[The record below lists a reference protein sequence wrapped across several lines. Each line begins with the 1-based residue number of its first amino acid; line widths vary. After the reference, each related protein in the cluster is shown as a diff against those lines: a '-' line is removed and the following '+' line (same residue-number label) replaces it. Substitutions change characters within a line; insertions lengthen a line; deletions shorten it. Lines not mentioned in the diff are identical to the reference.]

1 MRYGILGP
9 LEVLDPDGAEVD
21 LGGPKQASV
30 LAALLV
36 DAGLVVPLDSLIDRV
51 WGGKPPSTA
60 AATIQ
65 GYISNLRKA
74 LEPAKTARTPSSVLI
89 SKANGYSL
97 LADPTTVDASV
108 FESLVGEGRALL
120 PSDPGAAAR
129 LLREALALWRGPA
142 LADYRYDQFAQA
154 EIARLDELHLIGF
167 ELSMDARLALGE
179 HAELVPELE
188 RLVSEHPL
196 RERLWGQLM
205 VALYRSGRQA
215 EALRAYSRVRRVLAE
230 ELGLDPSPALSQL
243 EEAILAH
250 DPAVATPVVADSE
263 PGAAPDP
270 SSARPGLEIVGRR
283 AEMAR
288 FGEALHRAEGGS
300 GSFLLLE
307 GEAGIGKSHLLA
319 CMIAA
324 GESAGL
330 VVATGRCFEG
340 GGAPPYWPWSQVIR
354 SLVSRLGADR
364 VLAAAGH
371 RALLLGNLA
380 PELGQDSSFTSN
392 PLAIA
397 DGVVGTLMSIAASG
411 PVVVSFDDLYGAD
424 PDSIT
429 MLTMLAEAAA
439 TFAIVVIGTYR
450 TADVP
455 ADHPLTEMLARVS
468 RLAHVERIP
477 LTRLQSEEVAMLVAR
492 VTGTEV
498 GDSVIDE
505 IHRRTAGN
513 PLFTVEL
520 ARLLRSEGSLDEP
533 GAKVPPGVRD
543 VIRRRLS
550 RLSPATKSL
559 LGVAAVAGRDF
570 DLDVVAAVAG
580 LDTNTG
586 LEAAELA
593 IVSQLIDETDLPS
606 RFRFSHVVVQQALA
620 EESSA
625 LRRARVHHQLAST
638 LEERQGE
645 TPDSW
650 AAIAHH
656 AVEAVTVTGPEAA
669 LPAVRRAAQHASSA
683 GASALALT
691 LWEANLDLVLSM
703 APSPARD
710 QAELEA
716 YRMLSRA
723 VTIGTGW
730 SSSRLGQ
737 TGHRLVEFGRSTG
750 EVSSVLDGLAA
761 ILGHLLVTA
770 RFEDARDIAAEI
782 EALAVATGDPIATL
796 CGYLGA
802 GVACYYLGRIP
813 EADGHWLAGEPFLEI
828 IDPGASGAVL
838 LPPGQQG
845 AYSSFWSHRARC
857 TWMTGEVE
865 LALEQSARALA
876 VAAREETG
884 GFGHSFASLFN
895 ATLHYKSD
903 DPVGCLAVAAPGLE
917 DALVAGFVENAA
929 FLHVLVLWAHVRLGK
944 GTFEEL
950 LAATEAVTA
959 RARVEA
965 LHEWAMVA
973 DAALTL
979 ERPEDA
985 LAAVQRGHETAE
997 ATGAR
1002 MWLPELERLRA
1013 EALLRLG
1020 DQEGATEAIDHAE
1033 HLAIGIGAVPLMWRA
1048 RSWKELH
1055 RPRDETGALA

>member
-9 LEVLDPDGAEVD
+9 LEVVGPDGQEVE
-21 LGGPKQASV
+21 LGGPRQASV

-36 DAGLVVPLDSLIDRV
+36 DAGRVVSLDSLIDRV

-65 GYISNLRKA
+65 GYVSNLRKA
-74 LEPAKTARTPSSVLI
+74 LEPGKTARTPSSVLV

-120 PSDPGAAAR
+120 SSDPGAAAR
-129 LLREALALWRGPA
+129 VLREALALWRGPA

-154 EIARLDELHLIGF
+154 EIARLEELHLIGF

-230 ELGLDPSPALSQL
+230 ELGLDPSPALGQL

-250 DPAVATPVVADSE
+250 DPAVAAPVAAHSE
-263 PGAAPDP
+263 PVASADP
-270 SSARPGLEIVGRR
+270 SSSRPGLEIVGRR

-288 FGEALHRAEGGS
+288 FGDSLQRAQGGT

-319 CMIAA
+319 CMVAA

-330 VVATGRCFEG
+330 VVASGRCFEG

-354 SLVSRLGADR
+354 SLVSRLGADH
-364 VLAAAGH
+364 VLAAAGA
-371 RALLLGNLA
+371 RALLVGNLA
-380 PELGQDSSFTSN
+380 PELGHDPSVTSN

-397 DGVVGTLMSIAASG
+397 DGVIGTLMSIAASS
-411 PVVVSFDDLYGAD
+411 PIVVTFDDLYGAD

-439 TFAIVVIGTYR
+439 TFPIVVIGTYR

-498 GDSVIDE
+498 RDSVIDE

-533 GAKVPPGVRD
+533 GGKVPPGVRD

-559 LGVAAVAGRDF
+559 LGVASVAGRDF

-593 IVSQLIDETDLPS
+593 IVSQLIEETDLPS

-620 EESSA
+620 EESTA

-638 LEERQGE
+638 LEERQGGI
-645 TPDSW
+645 PDSW

-737 TGHRLVEFGRSTG
+737 TGHRLVEFGRSTS

-770 RFEDARDIAAEI
+770 RFEDAREIAAEI
-782 EALAVATGDPIATL
+782 DALAVATGDPMATL

-828 IDPGASGAVL
+828 IDPGPSGAVL

-857 TWMTGEVE
+857 TWMTGKVE

-917 DALVAGFVENAA
+917 DALAAGFVENAA
-929 FLHVLVLWAHVRLGK
+929 FLRVLVLWAHIRLGE

-959 RARVEA
+959 RALVEA

-979 ERPEDA
+979 GRPQEA
-985 LAAVQRGHETAE
+985 LAAVEKGHQTAA

-1020 DQEGATEAIDHAE
+1020 DEERAAAAIDRAE
-1033 HLAIGIGAVPLMWRA
+1033 HLAVEIGAVPLVERTRQWR
-1048 RSWKELH
+1048 ELH
-1055 RPRDETGALA
+1055 RRRDETGALA